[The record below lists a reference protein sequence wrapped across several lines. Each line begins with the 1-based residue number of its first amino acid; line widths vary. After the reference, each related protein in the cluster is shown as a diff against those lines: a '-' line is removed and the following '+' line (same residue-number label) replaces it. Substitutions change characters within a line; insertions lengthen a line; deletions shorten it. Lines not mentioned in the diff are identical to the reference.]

1 MQSERAFLSFAG
13 PNKEVLVSR
22 LLAVVAAACL
32 VTAVAVRL
40 LDPGAGPVAHPRHWV
55 VAVTCTLLGLR
66 IMAYTPRN
74 AVGKLIL
81 VMGLCSAFTVGVE
94 AVNAWFVPAWLSTWL
109 WWPSCALLPV
119 VALLF
124 PTGRLTSR
132 RWSPVLVIAV
142 LGLVLPLI
150 GIGWG
155 SWSSPATFWDD
166 VVDGSAQGGLPVL
179 LTAAGIGCVF
189 AALLGSAVS
198 LLARWF
204 RAGDDERRVLVWA
217 VACTALLVPM
227 LFVEMAG
234 PGSLWVAWAVVAA
247 GFPVATLVA
256 ILWYGLYDID
266 LLVHRSVLFGL
277 LTTVLGGVYLIIVLA
292 FTSPPTPG
300 HIIGTVAVVLL
311 IAPVQQRL
319 RGLLDRWLFGDR
331 ADPYRALTRLGE
343 QLEHLLQPDDVLKAV
358 ARSVGS
364 ALKLPYV
371 AVQVDTE
378 DERLLATSGV
388 SKQWPQLTFPLRY
401 DGADMGALVVE
412 TRAPE
417 EGLGAREQRLLGDL
431 ARQAALAARSVRL
444 AKELQQVGEEHVED
458 LSYITGEVHDNVAPG
473 VAAVRLQIDALR
485 RTVGCADVR
494 LRTRLGQIVEDLTT
508 VLADIR
514 EVVRSVRPHGL
525 HAGLLE
531 TVRRRASKFA
541 NEDLSVTVTPDGSF
555 DRLSPGIEDEAYRIV
570 SAALSN
576 VAAHAQ
582 ASTCEVRL
590 VHKAE
595 QLEIDVID
603 DGAGIPPDVVP
614 GVGLESMRRRCEKR
628 GGSFEFERLSRGT
641 RISAVLPLGTPT
653 TNAIHAED
661 TDGR

>member
-1 MQSERAFLSFAG
+1 VQSERAFLSFAG

-32 VTAVAVRL
+32 MTAAVTRL
-40 LDPGAGPVAHPRHWV
+40 ADPGAAPGAHPRHWV

-66 IMAYTPRN
+66 IVAFTARN
-74 AVGKLIL
+74 AVGRLIL
-81 VMGLCSAFTVGVE
+81 VMGVCSAFTVG
-94 AVNAWFVPAWLSTWL
+94 AQALSAWFVPAWLSTWL

-132 RWSPVLVIAV
+132 WWGLVLVIAV
-142 LGLVLPLI
+142 LGLVLPMI

-166 VVDGSAQGGLPVL
+166 IFDGTAQGGLPVL
-179 LTAAGIGCVF
+179 LTAGGICCLF
-189 AALLGSAVS
+189 IALLGSALS
-198 LLARWF
+198 LFVRWF
-204 RAGDDERRVLVWA
+204 RAADDERRLLVWL
-217 VACTALLVPM
+217 VVCTALLVPC

-234 PGSLWVAWAVVAA
+234 PGNLWVAWAVVATA
-247 GFPVATLVA
+247 FPVATLVA

-266 LLVHRSVLFGL
+266 LLVHRAVLFGL
-277 LTTVLGGVYLIIVLA
+277 LTTLLGGAYLIIVLA

-311 IAPVQQRL
+311 LAPLQRQL
-319 RGLLDRWLFGDR
+319 RALLDRWLFGDR
-331 ADPYRALTRLGE
+331 ADPYRALARLGE
-343 QLEHLLQPDDVLKAV
+343 QLEDLLQPDDVLKAV

-371 AVQVDTE
+371 AVRVDTRNE
-378 DERLLATSGV
+378 HLLATSGV

-401 DGADMGALVVE
+401 DGDDMGALVVE

-417 EGLGAREQRLLGDL
+417 EGLGLREQRLLGDL

-444 AKELQQVGEEHVED
+444 AKELQQAGDEHVED
-458 LSYITGEVHDNVAPG
+458 LVYLTGEVHDNVAPG
-473 VAAVRLQIDALR
+473 VAAVRLQVDALR
-485 RTVGCADVR
+485 RTTGRADAR
-494 LRTRLGQIVEDLTT
+494 LGTRLGQIVEDLTT
-508 VLADIR
+508 VLDEIR
-514 EVVRSVRPHGL
+514 RVVRSVRPHGL

-541 NEDLSVTVTPDGSF
+541 NEDLSVTVTPDGQF
-555 DRLSPGIEDEAYRIV
+555 DRLSPGVEDEAYRIV

-576 VAAHAQ
+576 VATHAN
-582 ASTCEVRL
+582 ASACEVRL
-590 VHKAE
+590 VHNAE
-595 QLEIDVID
+595 HLEIDVID
-603 DGAGIPPDVVP
+603 DGTGIPPDAVP
-614 GVGLESMRRRCEKR
+614 GVGLDSMRRRCEKR
-628 GGSFEFERLSRGT
+628 GGSFGIERLSRGT

-653 TNAIHAED
+653 TNAIHLED
-661 TDGR
+661 ADGR